1 MEEWKYG
8 SLEVK
13 FDSFK
18 FGFIKI
24 KRKMVE
30 RKCGFNFQTSILP
43 IFHTC

>member
-24 KRKMVE
+24 K
-30 RKCGFNFQTSILP
+30 
-43 IFHTC
+43 